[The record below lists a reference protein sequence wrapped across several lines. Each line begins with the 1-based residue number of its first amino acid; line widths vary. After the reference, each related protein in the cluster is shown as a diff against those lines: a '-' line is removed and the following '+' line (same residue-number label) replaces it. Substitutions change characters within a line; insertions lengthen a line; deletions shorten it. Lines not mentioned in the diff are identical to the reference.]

1 MWELNRTERRALVTA
16 AGLIGLAAFGRV
28 MAGSDPGELR
38 WVAAP
43 LEETTASPGGR
54 LADDVESLKSEVAA
68 AMRREERARTPLG
81 PEERVDP
88 NTASEEELR
97 RLPGIGPTL
106 AGAIIDERRRGEF
119 RSPGELERVPGIGP
133 ATYARVAPHLG
144 TLSADARELRALS
157 PPERTRLECDRSATD
172 VDVNT
177 AVEGQLQS
185 LSGIGP
191 VLARRI
197 VRIREAEGP
206 FAAPDSLMRV
216 PGIGS
221 RLVDRLRDRIC
232 LSGG

>member
-28 MAGSDPGELR
+28 MTGSDPGELR
-38 WVAAP
+38 WTAAP
-43 LEETTASPGGR
+43 LDETTAPAGGH
-54 LADDVESLKSEVAA
+54 LAEDIQSLESEVVA

-106 AGAIIDERRRGEF
+106 AGAIIEERRRGDF
-119 RSPGELERVPGIGP
+119 RSPEGLERVPGIGP
-133 ATYARVAPHLG
+133 ATYARIAPHLA
-144 TLSADARELRALS
+144 TASAVAMESQLSS
-157 PPERTRLECDRSATD
+157 PAERIRPVCGGSATR
-172 VDVNT
+172 VNVNT
-177 AVEGQLQS
+177 ASEKQLQS
-185 LSGIGP
+185 LSDIGP

-206 FAAPDSLMRV
+206 YGAPDSLMRV
-216 PGIGS
+216 PGIGP
-221 RLVDRLRDRIC
+221 RLLDRLRHRIC
-232 LSGG
+232 LSRD